1 MIYSGGSEF
10 SAWLRKPYNRRIF
23 RYYLTEILDKYQA
36 RGPRVDA
43 WFDCEQAVS
52 STYNPNQNKYTGWDS
67 GRRNRI
73 LSELSNGHTR
83 KLDVDPIAN
92 TANDTVTITG
102 EAGYRVWEVAV
113 ENHPEGKF
121 SWIDETTWKIE
132 GVSLSTGSNAFRVIA
147 LDDDGKPAYG
157 EETDTFTVNKANN
170 AAPAIV
176 LDLNPGSGNVELSGT
191 LVLDASESYDP
202 EGDALSFVWGS
213 LSDNV
218 IITTDG
224 PIAVASFSAPGLYEL
239 SLVATDQK
247 DQTSAI
253 SREISVFGPESFS
266 AFSSVWLDPWIQEH
280 DIEQKD
286 NYSPGAWWSLN
297 ESQGKL
303 VIQLPD
309 DKSYP
314 LGLPPGISTAKS
326 YIQLD
331 HTWKYSDTNIDYMS
345 DFSKVDFDD
354 SSWKTGKG
362 MFGKDSGTIPEPGI
376 NTPLQSNSAENLV
389 SYYFRTEFEFSF
401 HRNIYLSIPE
411 KSYSIYNSKLGIKLG
426 SYRWI
431 RLSHRYLPEYYL
443 RNFIDRDY
451 SLYGYYECL
460 FSSESFKLSYSH
472 PISRKTWLRLKYGKT
487 RLLYDSHF
495 SEFDVEIQVASA

>member
-1 MIYSGGSEF
+1 
-10 SAWLRKPYNRRIF
+10 
-23 RYYLTEILDKYQA
+23 
-36 RGPRVDA
+36 
-43 WFDCEQAVS
+43 
-52 STYNPNQNKYTGWDS
+52 
-67 GRRNRI
+67 
-73 LSELSNGHTR
+73 
-83 KLDVDPIAN
+83 
-92 TANDTVTITG
+92 
-102 EAGYRVWEVAV
+102 
-113 ENHPEGKF
+113 
-121 SWIDETTWKIE
+121 
-132 GVSLSTGSNAFRVIA
+132 
-147 LDDDGKPAYG
+147 
-157 EETDTFTVNKANN
+157 
-170 AAPAIV
+170 
-176 LDLNPGSGNVELSGT
+176 
-191 LVLDASESYDP
+191 
-202 EGDALSFVWGS
+202 ALSFVWSS

-247 DQTSAI
+247 DQTSTI
-253 SREISVFGPESFS
+253 SREISVFGPEGFS
-266 AFSSVWLDPWIQEH
+266 AFNSVWLDPWIQEH

-389 SYYFRTEFEFSF
+389 SYYFRTEFEFSDDPVGSDMDIRAVIDDGARF
-401 HRNIYLSIPE
+401 WLN
-411 KSYSIYNSKLGIKLG
+411 GI
-426 SYRWI
+426 
-431 RLSHRYLPEYYL
+431 E
-443 RNFIDRDY
+443 IDRV
-451 SLYGYYECL
+451 
-460 FSSESFKLSYSH
+460 
-472 PISRKTWLRLKYGKT
+472 RLPNGQI
-487 RLLYDSHF
+487 
-495 SEFDVEIQVASA
+495 E